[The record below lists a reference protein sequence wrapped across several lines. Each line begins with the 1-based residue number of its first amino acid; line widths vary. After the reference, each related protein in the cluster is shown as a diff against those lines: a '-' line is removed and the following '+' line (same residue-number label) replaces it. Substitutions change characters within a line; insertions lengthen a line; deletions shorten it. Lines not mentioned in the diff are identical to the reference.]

1 MFVVPILLVIDLVSK
16 YFAST
21 MIKQIILIPNFLA
34 LNYVKNFGMAW
45 SILSGQ
51 TILLSLIAAFAI
63 IAMIYYLLYKKQLG
77 FKKIAIECMLAG
89 AIGNLLDRLF
99 LGYVRDFIDV
109 NIFGYDFPIF
119 NVADCALSIGVIILF
134 IIEYKEERNGKNEFN
149 G

>member
-51 TILLSLIAAFAI
+51 TILLSVIAAFAI
-63 IAMIYYLLYKKQLG
+63 IAMIYYLLYKKPLG

-89 AIGNLLDRLF
+89 AMGNLLDRLF

>member
-51 TILLSLIAAFAI
+51 TILLSS
-63 IAMIYYLLYKKQLG
+63 MIYYLLYKKPLG